1 MISVLY
7 TTDIFNVI
15 PNLFRNLIMLICNNL
30 EQGSGT
36 NQVDNDELLFIM
48 DIQIKLKLK
57 DIYGRLF

>member
-1 MISVLY
+1 
-7 TTDIFNVI
+7 
-15 PNLFRNLIMLICNNL
+15 MLICNNL